1 MNEFY
6 IVPIYRNQ
14 VMDRKIWPEP
24 PAQYVQ
30 RGKRADDWDN
40 IGEGFGFK
48 FSLYPDAYVCM
59 ISNKGEREEGYFRGI
74 DISVAGINVSPHN
87 LRDQQR
93 KLGSKTARAISKF
106 QIDRLGCKHPI
117 ERETRTWH
125 GAACT

>member
-6 IVPIYRNQ
+6 IVPIYRHQ
-14 VMDRKIWPEP
+14 VMDRKSWPEP

-74 DISVAGINVSPHN
+74 DISVAGINRSEERRVGKECVSTCRSRWSPYN
-87 LRDQQR
+87 YKKKNKIQKLEECNTNKKEER
-93 KLGSKTARAISKF
+93 K
-106 QIDRLGCKHPI
+106 H
-117 ERETRTWH
+117 RE
-125 GAACT
+125 